1 MISSIM
7 LEAWLVAFF
16 TLAILSFLI
25 DDNPI
30 YKAAEHLFAGA
41 SAGYG
46 VVVAYWEYIRPN
58 LLGKLW
64 PQKDKL
70 EQESLL
76 IDIWYSI
83 YDIMYEI
90 TTLFGLIDPIL
101 LTKSGISTSIYNET
115 SVISFSFIIPL
126 ILGLLM
132 LTRLIPKLS
141 WLARYSIAY
150 IVGVFAGLR
159 AFNMVQ
165 SDIVLQVK
173 GFTELVI
180 YVDNEINIFLIVSNL
195 ILVVGTICALFYFFF
210 SKQHD
215 GIMGKISKVGI
226 WTLMISFGG
235 AFGYTVMARIS
246 LLIGRF
252 DKLIEFSDSKYNYA
266 SFWCLVIIV
275 VTLLVYFI
283 VKRKNKTK
291 FKNT

>member
-70 EQESLL
+70 DQESLL